1 MVETIIEF
9 LYQVQKG
16 RDSSLKSAWKL
27 TVEKPDGSRLAVLSV
42 PEGFVAA
49 E

>member
-1 MVETIIEF
+1 MIETIMEF

-16 RDSSLKSAWKL
+16 RDWSLKRASKL